1 MMIGSTS
8 SWQAGESVSSRAAV
22 PGACVR
28 QKKAKMHNNPSSQ
41 VEVDGYLNL
50 ETGSWEGAPWLQPFS
65 PFSRSSGFLV
75 ALSRTSS
82 TNFSTLSP
90 HPNINPSWSTPAH
103 RTGRD
108 PQSTNTRGIAAERS
122 PSQLHCAQRTA
133 PAAARR

>member
-1 MMIGSTS
+1 MIGSTS
-8 SWQAGESVSSRAAV
+8 SWQAGESVSVRAAV

-28 QKKAKMHNNPSSQ
+28 QSKAKMHNNPSGQ
-41 VEVDGYLNL
+41 VENRRVPESRYRFL
-50 ETGSWEGAPWLQPFS
+50 GSRAVAPTF
-65 PFSRSSGFLV
+65 FAFFKILV

-90 HPNINPSWSTPAH
+90 HPNINPSWSIPAH

-122 PSQLHCAQRTA
+122 PSQPHCAQRTA